1 LNNLVNFLA
10 DLAVAP
16 EKQLAFAGTPKQL
29 LEASGLAELDKQLI
43 KRGQKDDIAIALGR
57 DLSVLAI
64 AAADPVEDPFPDPD
78 PSEPSEPS
86 DSDSI
91 QNYRG

>member
-1 LNNLVNFLA
+1 MNNLVNFLA

-29 LEASGLAELDKQLI
+29 LGASGLAELDRQLI
-43 KRGQKDDIAIALGR
+43 ERGDKDDIAIALGSE
-57 DLSVLAI
+57 LSVLAI

-78 PSEPSEPS
+78 PSDPEPSES
-86 DSDSI
+86 ETE
-91 QNYRG
+91 